1 MPRLCGFLLIAAGC
15 VGFAAFKSIAAS
27 PASGV
32 HPLFDLSS
40 PERTPFPSDRFTV
53 ADDEQNTARRVH
65 LPLPEDCTAEA
76 SQCEDVALL
85 NQLDGFNLNARISVP
100 FDGDI
105 DPASVTSRTVF
116 LVSLGDA
123 LARHEA
129 VLAGEDEHFAPA
141 TSGSRR
147 QPRSASTTS
156 PGLPRPAS

>member
-1 MPRLCGFLLIAAGC
+1 MRLLSGLLVITTGCLGTARISSNAARRT
-15 VGFAAFKSIAAS
+15 
-27 PASGV
+27 SGV
-32 HPLFDLSS
+32 QPRFDLTS
-40 PERTPFPSDRFTV
+40 PERSPFPSDRFTV
-53 ADDEQNTARRVH
+53 ADDEQNTARRVN
-65 LPLPEDCTAEA
+65 LPMPENCTLEV
-76 SQCEDVALL
+76 SECEDVVVL
-85 NQLDGFNLNARISVP
+85 NQLDGFNLMARIAVP

-105 DPASVTSRTVF
+105 DPSSVTSQTVF